1 MIINGSPLPPT
12 WNRINSGRLRRAP
25 VSRFSSIIECR
36 GLNRPRMRAAG
47 RGSRIKPREH
57 LHDVS
62 GRLDG
67 AGRTWQASR
76 RPQRDP
82 GPTSRGSHL
91 Q

>member
-36 GLNRPRMRAAG
+36 ALSTPRMRPQAEG
-47 RGSRIKPREH
+47 HGSKPRKH
-57 LHDVS
+57 LRDVS

-82 GPTSRGSHL
+82 G
-91 Q
+91 